1 MPVDAFGIWPAA
13 SAFLLTLARIGS
25 AFAFVPLPGWRAAA
39 DPARILLILA
49 LSASLAPLR
58 SDLRLPG
65 EVGALTVWIAGELA
79 FGLAVGLIVGFVAEG
94 LLLAAQTVSM
104 QAGYSFAT
112 AFDPN
117 SQADSGVIQL
127 FFTLGANLL
136 LFASG
141 LDHAMIRVFALS
153 LEKWPAGPPE
163 LDLTPLVVRFSAAAL
178 ESGLRL
184 ALPIAG
190 FLFLTDLFLA
200 LAARLHSQLQLLT
213 VAFPIKMLATLAGMA
228 LLAPAIGHLYG
239 QTAVRA
245 ERALAALMR

>member
-1 MPVDAFGIWPAA
+1 MPADSLGIWSAGG
-13 SAFLLTLARIGS
+13 AFLLTAARIGS
-25 AFAFVPLPGWRAAA
+25 AFAFFPLPGWRAAA
-39 DPARILLILA
+39 DPARILFVLA

-58 SDLRLPG
+58 SDLRLPADA
-65 EVGALTVWIAGELA
+65 GALALWLASELA
-79 FGLAVGLIVGFVAEG
+79 FGLADGLIVGFVAEG

-153 LEKWPAGPPE
+153 LEKWPAGLPH
-163 LDLTPLVVRFSAAAL
+163 LDLAPLVVRFSAAAL
-178 ESGLRL
+178 ESGVRL

-200 LAARLHSQLQLLT
+200 LAARLHSQLQLLS
-213 VAFPIKMLATLAGMA
+213 VAFPIKMLATLAGIA
-228 LLAPAIGHLYG
+228 LLAPAICQLYRVAAG
-239 QTAVRA
+239 RA
-245 ERALAALMR
+245 ERLLDALVR